1 MFSGVEALMKL
12 AREMDYP
19 EMDFRFPRFL
29 FVRIIAHFGR
39 KKKGD
44 FETMEDNNNVNQDAN
59 PAAGQETGEK
69 TFTQE
74 DVNRIVQERLAKE
87 KAKNSGETDFAKRE
101 QELAQRELHMT
112 AKELLSEKGLPVQL
126 FDALNCADKETMKK
140 SIATIET
147 VFNEYK
153 ANAAKKQTFTGFQP
167 GASTRMPNSG
177 DVGDLEIRKAMRL
190 RT

>member
-1 MFSGVEALMKL
+1 
-12 AREMDYP
+12 
-19 EMDFRFPRFL
+19 
-29 FVRIIAHFGR
+29 
-39 KKKGD
+39 
-44 FETMEDNNNVNQDAN
+44 MEDNNNINQNAN
-59 PAAGQETGEK
+59 PAAGQGTGEK
-69 TFTQE
+69 TFTQD

-87 KAKNSGETDFAKRE
+87 KAKNSGEADFAKRE

-126 FDALNCADKETMKK
+126 FDALNCTDKETLEK

-153 ANAAKKQTFTGFQP
+153 AKATSNIRFKGFQP
-167 GASTRMPNSG
+167 GASGKVPDAG
-177 DVGDLEIRKAMRL
+177 AAGDLEIRKAMGL

>member
-1 MFSGVEALMKL
+1 MSEQM
-12 AREMDYP
+12 
-19 EMDFRFPRFL
+19 
-29 FVRIIAHFGR
+29 
-39 KKKGD
+39 
-44 FETMEDNNNVNQDAN
+44 NQNQNAD
-59 PAAGQETGEK
+59 PAAGQGTGEK
-69 TFTQE
+69 TFTQD

-87 KAKNSGETDFAKRE
+87 KAKNSGEADFAKRE

-126 FDALNCADKETMKK
+126 FDALNCTDKETLEK

-153 ANAAKKQTFTGFQP
+153 ANATGNIKFKGFQP
-167 GASTRMPNSG
+167 GSASKMPDAG
-177 DVGDLEIRKAMRL
+177 DVGDLEIRKAMGL

>member
-1 MFSGVEALMKL
+1 MIVWSVVAHAFFCLSAS
-12 AREMDYP
+12 
-19 EMDFRFPRFL
+19 
-29 FVRIIAHFGR
+29 AHFGR

-44 FETMEDNNNVNQDAN
+44 LKTMEDNINQNAN
-59 PAAGQETGEK
+59 PASNQGTGEK

-74 DVNRIVQERLAKE
+74 DVSERLAKE
-87 KAKNSGETDFAKRE
+87 KAKSSGETDLAKRE

-112 AKELLSEKGLPVQL
+112 AREMLSEKGLPVQL
-126 FDALNCADKETMKK
+126 FDALNCTDEENLKK

-153 ANAAKKQTFTGFQP
+153 ANATSNIKFKGFQP
-167 GASTRMPNSG
+167 GGTGIIPTAGGTT
-177 DVGDLEIRKAMRL
+177 GDLEIREAMGL

>member
-1 MFSGVEALMKL
+1 
-12 AREMDYP
+12 
-19 EMDFRFPRFL
+19 
-29 FVRIIAHFGR
+29 
-39 KKKGD
+39 
-44 FETMEDNNNVNQDAN
+44 MEDNNMNQDQTAD
-59 PAAGQETGEK
+59 PAAGQGTGGK

-87 KAKNSGETDFAKRE
+87 KAKNSGEADFAKRE

-126 FDALNCADKETMKK
+126 FDALNCTDKETMEK

-147 VFNEYK
+147 VFNDYK
-153 ANAAKKQTFTGFQP
+153 ANVTSNIQFKSFQP
-167 GASTRMPNSG
+167 GASGKMPDAG
-177 DVGDLEIRKAMRL
+177 VTEDIEIRKAMGL

>member
-1 MFSGVEALMKL
+1 
-12 AREMDYP
+12 MDMA
-19 EMDFRFPRFL
+19 EQM
-29 FVRIIAHFGR
+29 
-39 KKKGD
+39 
-44 FETMEDNNNVNQDAN
+44 NQNAD
-59 PAAGQETGEK
+59 PAAVQGTGEK
-69 TFTQE
+69 TFTQD

-87 KAKNSGETDFAKRE
+87 KAKSSGEADFAKRE

-126 FDALNCADKETMKK
+126 FGALNCTNKETLEK

-153 ANAAKKQTFTGFQP
+153 ATVTSNIKFKGLQP
-167 GASTRMPNSG
+167 GSG
-177 DVGDLEIRKAMRL
+177 NKSPDANGAEDLEIRKAMGL